1 MLNIIMVLLLRVRL
15 EFDVLLL
22 LHSNVLLLKKIIK

>member
-22 LHSNVLLLKKIIK
+22 LHSNVLLLKKN